1 MTTFDQ
7 AYHGAFSMGNETR
20 SREYTIL
27 VIDDSPDNLLIIS
40 KCLQEFYRVKVTK
53 SGEDALQI
61 LQESPLPDLI
71 LLDIVLP
78 GMDGY
83 SVCTRLKQNRLTRDI
98 PVIFLTGRTDVAD
111 ENRGFDLGAVDYIT
125 KPISPMKL
133 RARIKTQLSLK
144 ASADFLKDKN
154 DYLESEIYNRT
165 REVLEIQ
172 DVTIMT
178 IASLAETR
186 DNETGRHI
194 RRTQLYVRILAE
206 KLRSNPRFVAINS
219 DRHIDLLFK
228 SAPLHDIGKVGIPDS
243 ILLKPGKLDSEEF
256 NTMKKHT
263 SIGFSAIQHAEDQ
276 LGRQVDF
283 LTCAKEITFSHHEKW
298 DGSGYPEGL
307 SGEAIPVSA
316 RLMALADVYDSLISN
331 RVYRNGM
338 SHDET
343 RKIILEGRGTHF
355 DPDIVDAFIALED
368 NFRSIAEKISDI
380 PNK

>member
-1 MTTFDQ
+1 MSEENQ
-7 AYHGAFSMGNETR
+7 PQPG
-20 SREYTIL
+20 TIL
-27 VIDDSPDNLLIIS
+27 VIDDSPDNLLLIS
-40 KCLQEFYRVKVTK
+40 HCLKDFYRVKVSK
-53 SGEDALQI
+53 SGEDAFRI
-61 LQESPLPDLI
+61 LRTPPLPDLI

-78 GMDGY
+78 GIDGY
-83 SVCTRLKQNRLTRDI
+83 TICEELKRNSATRDI
-98 PVIFLTGRTDVAD
+98 PVIFLTACSDVTD

-125 KPISPMKL
+125 KPISPLKL

-154 DYLESEIYNRT
+154 EYLESEINKRT
-165 REVLEIQ
+165 KEVLEIQ

-194 RRTQLYVRILAE
+194 RRTQLYVRMLAE
-206 KLRSNPRFVAINS
+206 KLRDNSRFRLMQD
-219 DRHIDLLFK
+219 DRNVDLLFK

-243 ILLKPGKLDSEEF
+243 ILLKPGRLEPAEF
-256 NTMKKHT
+256 EIMKNHAA
-263 SIGFSAIQHAEDQ
+263 IGLSAIQQAEDQ

-283 LTCAKEITFSHHEKW
+283 LTCAKEITYSHHEKW

-307 SGEAIPVSA
+307 SGEAIPVAA

-331 RVYRNGM
+331 RVYRSGM

-343 RKIILEGRGTHF
+343 RKIIMEGRATHF
-355 DPDIVDAFIALED
+355 DPDVVDAFLALEED
-368 NFRSIAEKISDI
+368 FKRIADKFADV
-380 PNK
+380 